1 MRWVILETPYDDHQI
16 PEDQFRLKGYLSLQ
30 ERYKKDLSEITY
42 DPDAI
47 RNYMRAYIWDDKTG
61 EEEDIEGF
69 SWFTPEDSEQRLD

>member
-16 PEDQFRLKGYLSLQ
+16 PEDKFSPVGYRKLL
-30 ERYKKDLSEITY
+30 ELYKRDVAEIRN

-47 RNYMRAYIWDDKTG
+47 RNYMRAYIWDDNTG